1 MTLMSFTPMGRA
13 ITPAD
18 RNATGNAAFDLAS
31 LSPVL
36 RMRQVSGMVGTLLV
50 LSALAG
56 CGPFGIALPGGALA
70 SDSRSPGPLLGDA
83 SATFEVPMM
92 AGDAIFDATGHLVV
106 IGGAQTLRISSTGQV
121 VATLDLQAERA
132 AAAPSG
138 DIWLCNSFFHMR
150 KYASDGRKLLDV
162 SLLTESSDWN
172 LPAMA
177 VDQAG
182 RLWASEPGRT
192 VIFNER
198 GERLRT
204 IEAITSDIVIGPDGN
219 AWLFNPMRLAK
230 VSPDGTQ
237 LGAFTF
243 DARFR
248 SGNTTPVTIGS
259 DGQVWVADLGG
270 NVLYRLAADGS
281 LRGRT
286 TLPSPLRV
294 AAGSDGTVWVHHAD
308 RWELTKLDSNGQ
320 PVGHMRLPVQTGMLA
335 RGADGPVW
343 IKSEPRHAYS
353 SRLTIYPLR

>member
-18 RNATGNAAFDLAS
+18 RKATGNATFDLISHA
-31 LSPVL
+31 PVL
-36 RMRQVSGMVGTLLV
+36 RMRQVSRVVGTLLV
-50 LSALAG
+50 FSALAG
-56 CGPFGIALPGGALA
+56 CGPFGIALPG
-70 SDSRSPGPLLGDA
+70 SPGPLLGDA
-83 SATFEVPMM
+83 SAAFEVPMM
-92 AGDAIFDATGHLVV
+92 AGDAIFDASGHLVV

-138 DIWLCNSFFHMR
+138 EIWLCNSFFQMR

-162 SLLTESSDWN
+162 SLSTKSDWN

-177 VDQAG
+177 VDPAG

-204 IEAITSDIVIGPDGN
+204 IEAIANDIVIGPDGN
-219 AWLFNPMRLAK
+219 AWLFNSTRLAK
-230 VSPDGTQ
+230 VSPEGTQ

-243 DARFR
+243 DARF
-248 SGNTTPVTIGS
+248 SSNNNTPVTIGS

-320 PVGHMRLPVQTGMLA
+320 PVGHMRLPIQTGMLA

-343 IKSEPRHAYS
+343 IKSEPKHAYL